1 MTDQIRYTIKPLSE
15 NSLVL
20 YFSDHINA
28 ETTNQITSL
37 NTAIRSA
44 PFRGFIESVPAY
56 VSLTLFYDPFVLSRD
71 KSLPG
76 NYAFEKVTA
85 YLQKLEYNVIALPD
99 QKELLIPV
107 CYDRKYAPDI
117 EEVALH
123 ANISI
128 KEVIYLHSKAD
139 YLVCML
145 GFMPGFPYLAGLP
158 EKLNMKRKANPRKI
172 VVAGSVAIAGAQTGI
187 YPLNSP
193 GGWQIIGRTPLC
205 LFDATNNHPA
215 LLSIGTKVKFT
226 PITSGDFE
234 VLIN

>member
-1 MTDQIRYTIKPLSE
+1 MPEQIRYTIKPLSE

-20 YFSDHINA
+20 YFSNRINA

-37 NTAIRSA
+37 NSAIRST

-85 YLQKLEYNVIALPD
+85 YLQKLEYNVIALPY

-107 CYDRKYAPDI
+107 CYDRQYAPDI

-123 ANISI
+123 TNISTE
-128 KEVIYLHSKAD
+128 EVIYLHSQAD

-145 GFMPGFPYLAGLP
+145 GFMPGFPYLTGLP
-158 EKLNMKRKANPRKI
+158 EKLIMKRKANPRKI

-205 LFDATNNHPA
+205 LFDESVDHPA

>member
-1 MTDQIRYTIKPLSE
+1 MPDQIHYSIKPLSE
-15 NSLVL
+15 YSLVL

-28 ETTNQITSL
+28 EITNQITTI
-37 NTAIRSA
+37 NAAIKSA
-44 PFRGFIESVPAY
+44 PFAGFIESVPAY
-56 VSLTLFYDPFVLSRD
+56 VSLTLFYDPFVVIND

-76 NYAFEKVTA
+76 MHAFEKVA
-85 YLQKLEYNVIALPD
+85 SYLQKLQYTVISPD
-99 QKELLIPV
+99 HQKELLIPV
-107 CYDRKYAPDI
+107 CYDRQYAPDI
-117 EEVALH
+117 EEAARH

-128 KEVIYLHSKAD
+128 EEVIHLHSQAD

-145 GFMPGFPYLAGLP
+145 GFMPGFPYLTGLP
-158 EKLNMKRKANPRKI
+158 EKLNMKRKANPRKL
-172 VVAGSVAIAGAQTGI
+172 VQAGSVGIAGAQTGI

-205 LFDATNNHPA
+205 LFDAASDHPA

-226 PITSGDFE
+226 PITPRDFE